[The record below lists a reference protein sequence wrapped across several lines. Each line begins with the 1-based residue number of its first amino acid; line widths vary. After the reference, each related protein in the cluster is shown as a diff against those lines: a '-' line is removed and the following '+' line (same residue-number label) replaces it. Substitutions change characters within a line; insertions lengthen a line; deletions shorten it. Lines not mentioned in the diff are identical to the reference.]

1 MPKNRDMQLYHQLQ
15 AKIRQ
20 QEVDYD
26 NMHTHSVIV
35 RGPRGKEFVLDGDNQ
50 YHEAL
55 KRGDFNETDTVRNPV
70 VTQFEPRNED
80 TPMSRAVDPSR
91 ASFNDVILPSPNRG
105 ATNQREHNLGS
116 ASDVQRRQ
124 TLFDQQMQE
133 AHAEQKQEAPNMNV
147 DPHLTQVT
155 KTVGE
160 RVKQNKRTTRYKGSY
175 KVGTGAGKAK
185 RKGSKVK
192 VKNAGYNT
200 EKDTPRAV
208 RLDEAEGDE
217 AGRTGKRIGMTKPG
231 KAMSKRYSQLGKK

>member
-1 MPKNRDMQLYHQLQ
+1 MPRNRDMQLYHQLQ
-15 AKIRQ
+15 GKIRQ

-91 ASFNDVILPSPNRG
+91 ASFNDVILPAPNRG

-116 ASDVQRRQ
+116 ASEVQRRQ

-133 AHAEQKQEAPNMNV
+133 AHAEQKEEAPNMNV
-147 DPHLTQVT
+147 DPHLTQFT
-155 KTVGE
+155 KTIGE
-160 RVKQNKRTTRYKGSY
+160 RVKERRRKTSSTKKLGS
-175 KVGTGAGKAK
+175 KPTPKSSRKAK
-185 RKGSKVK
+185 SAKSK
-192 VKNAGYNT
+192 T
-200 EKDTPRAV
+200 TKDTPRAV
-208 RLDEAEGDE
+208 RLDEAQGDE
-217 AGRTGKRIGMTKPG
+217 AGRTGKRIGMTKKPKSRG
-231 KAMSKRYSQLGKK
+231 LAGRYSDVSQLKK